1 MVGNQLGD
9 RLDVIGVMHLD
20 TDGEV
25 ATKVDHRL
33 QDIERTRPEQF
44 LNIEIP
50 IPTIENQIQG
60 ERVFA
65 QMNAVKNL
73 QAETAAELDAL
84 LPSILDRAF
93 KGELQTACGL
103 FWLCHDRVNEFDFY
117 GNIICSQD

>member
-9 RLDVIGVMHLD
+9 RLDVIGVMDLD
-20 TDGEV
+20 ADGKV
-25 ATKVDHRL
+25 AAKVDHRL

-50 IPTIENQIQG
+50 IPTIEKQIQG

-65 QMNAVKNL
+65 QMDAVKNL

-84 LPSILDRAF
+84 LPSILDKAF
-93 KGELQTACGL
+93 KGEL
-103 FWLCHDRVNEFDFY
+103 
-117 GNIICSQD
+117 

>member
-9 RLDVIGVMHLD
+9 RLDVIGVMDLD
-20 TDGEV
+20 ADGKV
-25 ATKVDHRL
+25 AAKVHHRL

-50 IPTIENQIQG
+50 IPTIEKQIQG

-65 QMNAVKNL
+65 QMDAVKNL
-73 QAETAAELDAL
+73 QAESAAELDAL

-93 KGELQTACGL
+93 KGEL
-103 FWLCHDRVNEFDFY
+103 
-117 GNIICSQD
+117 

>member
-65 QMNAVKNL
+65 QMDAVKNL
-73 QAETAAELDAL
+73 QTETAAELDAAAAL
-84 LPSILDRAF
+84 DPGKSI
-93 KGELQTACGL
+93 
-103 FWLCHDRVNEFDFY
+103 
-117 GNIICSQD
+117 